1 MDNEQIELRKLLKK
15 LKKKK
20 IGLPFKYENNGI
32 FDITNDEKEYNDYI
46 NDIESDNNIKKYKDV
61 YNNFENNINNY
72 FSEYTERIIC
82 SSINRNFKI
91 HNKKIEGIFSTP
103 FDTIY
108 QEFNY
113 GTLRTQ
119 KLRDYENRK
128 KYFTSPLSEI
138 ESDSSDFSI
147 SSDKINKDEDVYLK
161 DITKCG
167 N

>member
-1 MDNEQIELRKLLKK
+1 MKIYKMDNEQIELRKLLKK

-32 FDITNDEKEYNDYI
+32 FDIKSDEKEFDDYI
-46 NDIESDNNIKKYKDV
+46 NDIDSDNNIKKYKDV
-61 YNNFENNINNY
+61 YNNFENNINDY

-91 HNKKIEGIFSTP
+91 HNKKTEEIFSTP

-119 KLRDYENRK
+119 KLRDYENRE

-138 ESDSSDFSI
+138 ESEYI
-147 SSDKINKDEDVYLK
+147 IIKY
-161 DITKCG
+161 
-167 N
+167 